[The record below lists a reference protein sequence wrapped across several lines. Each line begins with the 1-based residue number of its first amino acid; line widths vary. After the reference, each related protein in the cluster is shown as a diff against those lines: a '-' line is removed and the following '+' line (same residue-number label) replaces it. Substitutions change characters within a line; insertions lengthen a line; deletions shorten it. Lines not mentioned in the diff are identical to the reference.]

1 MATQEKDKVL
11 VSVDAG
17 DIVVDVSLPVNR
29 PVKSLAYSVADY
41 FVNQKGY
48 SLPFLAQPSAE
59 LMLTPE
65 LGRPFPPNATLAEMK
80 VLDGDSLVLTSTDR
94 NEYYPEFTSNPA
106 RAVASTQEKFFSR
119 WTTASSQRFY
129 GIASPL
135 VAAVAV
141 AVGLSGVLYRGMD
154 YLRWPLVGVAGGLLA
169 LSVFIMVALK
179 HLSRDGTVSVLLSYS
194 VTSYLCAFAVGAAIV
209 PGSPGRWHVASG
221 AVCIILAA
229 LLLAGI
235 VREPLWLHYGVGVP
249 AAVVTVVVLVNL
261 MWHESGNVVASEIM
275 LVASASV
282 YFCDKTAMSGARIK
296 LPGMPA
302 PGERLRLTRAMDV
315 VEMARSASSG
325 QSLTSEVNQEARAVT
340 MHNLMVAVAGGSA
353 TLVAFAALA
362 ATVLADE
369 SHMWIQLADVATV
382 TALMYLFGT
391 WAVDQGLRATVMSAG
406 VLSGFAVVVG
416 LLFSPHTT
424 AAMMG
429 AALAVATVLAF
440 IFGARTWRQTPEMA
454 EPMRRKLLLL
464 EAALYIPPIVILYF
478 LLDGYTR
485 IRQLHIGV

>member
-1 MATQEKDKVL
+1 MAVQEKDKVL

-17 DIVVDVSLPVNR
+17 DVVVDVSLPLHR
-29 PVKSLAYSVADY
+29 PVKSLAYSIADY

-48 SLPFLAQPSAE
+48 ALPFLEKPSAE

-65 LGRPFPPNATLAEMK
+65 IGRPFPPDATLATMK

-106 RAVASTQEKFFSR
+106 RAVASTQEKFFAR
-119 WTTASSQRFY
+119 WTLASSQKFY
-129 GIASPL
+129 GIVSPL
-135 VAAVAV
+135 VAAVA
-141 AVGLSGVLYRGMD
+141 AAAALIGVLYRGMD
-154 YLRWPLVGVAGGLLA
+154 YLRWPLVGAAGGILA

-179 HLSRDGTVSVLLSYS
+179 QLSGGGTVPVLLSYS
-194 VTSYLCAFAVGAAIV
+194 VTGYVCAFAAGAAIV
-209 PGSPGRWHVASG
+209 PGGPGRWHVASG
-221 AVCIILAA
+221 AVCVILAA
-229 LLLAGI
+229 LLLAGV
-235 VREPLWLHYGVGVP
+235 VREPLWLHYGAGVP
-249 AAVVTVVVLVNL
+249 AVVVTVVVLVNL

-275 LVASASV
+275 LVASTSV

-315 VEMARSASSG
+315 VEMARSAASG

-353 TLVAFAALA
+353 VLVAIAALA
-362 ATVLADE
+362 ATVSADAA
-369 SHMWIQLADVATV
+369 HMWMQLGYASTV
-382 TALMYLFGT
+382 TALLYLFGT

-406 VLSGFAVVVG
+406 VLSGFGVVVG
-416 LLFSPHTT
+416 LLFSPHTSPV
-424 AAMMG
+424 MMG
-429 AALAVATVLAF
+429 SALAAAAVLMF
-440 IFGARTWRQTPEMA
+440 IFGARTWRQTPELA
-454 EPMRRKLLLL
+454 EPLRRKLLLL

-485 IRQLHIGV
+485 IRQLHIGL